1 MDYSKYLIHSIPV
14 ASTIRLYQRQEKR
27 SVDGVLEITN
37 SWSLYSIKTELDG
50 NPIIVLDERNFIKRR
65 QARISL
71 VPLSEEKTEKHF
83 EQLPGEIRSKVA
95 SSRAKWGESGQSLV
109 FYAPIPALRD
119 LSDLEQIDWSAFVEG
134 LLAHKGSEPDPRIKL
149 LRGSTVLKG
158 VRQPV
163 NGHAIICT
171 PGNTGKSEYY
181 EHAGD
186 RVDRLTATNY
196 IGFSR
201 SPTESYPG
209 TVHES
214 EVPQALDQLES
225 QQGYSLYRYVF
236 QLMESGKARVQTG
249 ATSFNIRSKSP
260 FIVLANPVGYVTD
273 STKSF
278 ISLMEHM
285 TKNPALGRRF
295 GLLLY
300 SNDVKILKNKASE
313 EDISEWISS
322 FEFLRAVEEVCR
334 NKIQEVYNNRSVWN
348 WCNGRIDGYYESAAS
363 VISRIKDEGLRD
375 FLKEF
380 SLNGTTHTRGAALSY
395 AILRNLKDI
404 ALGRGSVDKILYEA
418 ERILPE
424 IIEMNLESI
433 YNITE
438 SQREALMATHKMI
451 FGSFPIYLKTIIA
464 AVELYRESALG
475 CPKVIHVSTL
485 DFRPNEEMTNFSYFS
500 QALHLATR
508 SNPLRYNPKLERH
521 FKLRLREDEG
531 SIVCELLSKNI
542 TEGIQARKYGVFRGV
557 KGAAEPSTSNI
568 LDNFDNLT
576 EELPIE
582 VRK

>member
-14 ASTIRLYQRQEKR
+14 ASATRLYQKQEKR
-27 SVDGVLEITN
+27 SVEGVLDINN

-50 NPIIVLDERNFIKRR
+50 NPIIVLDERNFIRRR
-65 QARISL
+65 QDRISL
-71 VPLSEEKTEKHF
+71 VPLSKAKTLKHL
-83 EQLPGEIRSKVA
+83 EQLPSDIRRTIGSL
-95 SSRAKWGESGQSLV
+95 REKWGENDQSSV
-109 FYAPIPALRD
+109 FYAPKPALRR
-119 LSDLEQIDWSAFVEG
+119 LSDLEQIDWNLFLED
-134 LLAHKGSEPDPRIKL
+134 LLAHNRSDPDPRIML
-149 LRGSTVLKG
+149 IRGCTVLKG
-158 VRQPV
+158 LRQAT
-163 NGHAIICT
+163 NGHSIICT

-214 EVPQALDQLES
+214 EVPQALDQLEN

-249 ATSFNIRSKSP
+249 ATSFNIWSKST
-260 FIVLANPVGYVTD
+260 FIVLANPIGYTTD

-285 TKNPALGRRF
+285 TKNPTLGRRF

-300 SNDVKILKNKASE
+300 SNNVKVLKNKASE

-322 FEFLRAVEEVCR
+322 FEFLRAVEESCR
-334 NKIQEVYNNRSVWN
+334 NRIQEVYNNPIVWN
-348 WCNGRIDGYYESAAS
+348 WCNDRIDGYYEDAAS
-363 VISRIKDEGLRD
+363 VISPIKDEGLRD

-380 SLNGTTHTRGAALSY
+380 SSNGTTHTRGAALSY

-404 ALGRGSVDKILYEA
+404 ALGRTSINKILHDA
-418 ERILPE
+418 EIILPE

-433 YNITE
+433 YNITK

-464 AVELYRESALG
+464 AVELYRESALE
-475 CPKVIHVSTL
+475 CPKEIHVSTL
-485 DFRPNEEMTNFSYFS
+485 DFSPNEEMTNFSYFS
-500 QALHLATR
+500 QALHLARR

-521 FKLRLREDEG
+521 FRLRLREDEG
-531 SIVCELLSKNI
+531 SIVCEFLSKNI
-542 TEGIQARKYGVFRGV
+542 TEGIQARKYGVFRG
-557 KGAAEPSTSNI
+557 ADEPSNSNI
-568 LDNFDNLT
+568 LDNLT

-582 VRK
+582 VKK